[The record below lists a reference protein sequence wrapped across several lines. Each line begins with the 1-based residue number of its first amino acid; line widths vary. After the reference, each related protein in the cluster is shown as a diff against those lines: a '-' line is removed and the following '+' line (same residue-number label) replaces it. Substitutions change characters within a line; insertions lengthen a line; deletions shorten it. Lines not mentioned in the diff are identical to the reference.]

1 MYYLDS
7 SEQARF
13 GLAEP
18 DDADLSSAQEHGEEQ
33 AEHSD
38 FCPHCHAE
46 CQGDH
51 TSDCPYFEEQPLP
64 F

>member
-1 MYYLDS
+1 MSYFLDS
-7 SEQARF
+7 NDQARF

-18 DDADLSSAQEHGEEQ
+18 DDEDFSEEEAEQ

-38 FCPHCHAE
+38 FCPHCYAE

-51 TSDCPYFEEQPLP
+51 TRDCPHFEEQPLP

>member
-1 MYYLDS
+1 MSYHLDHS
-7 SEQARF
+7 DQARF

-18 DDADLSSAQEHGEEQ
+18 DAEDHDEEQ

-38 FCPHCHAE
+38 FCPHCYAE
-46 CQGDH
+46 LQGDH
-51 TSDCPYFEEQPLP
+51 TRDCPYFEEQPLP

>member
-1 MYYLDS
+1 MSYHLDH

-18 DDADLSSAQEHGEEQ
+18 DDEHHSEEQ
-33 AEHSD
+33 AEPSD
-38 FCPHCHAE
+38 RCPHCHAARRA
-46 CQGDH
+46 DH
-51 TSDCPYFEEQPLP
+51 TRDCPYFEEEPLP